1 MKTNIIRYGSY
12 TFDQS
17 TQMLE
22 QCYINAD
29 GETSF
34 RHAHLHN
41 DAAES
46 LVFTFELLEKY
57 EATHRAKRAIIN
69 LFANAFAFHEI

>member
-1 MKTNIIRYGSY
+1 MAIIRYHSY
-12 TFDQS
+12 TFDTS

-29 GETSF
+29 GETAF
-34 RHAHLHN
+34 RRAHLHN

-57 EATHRAKRAIIN
+57 ENLHRAKRAIIN
-69 LFANAFAFHEI
+69 LFAHAFAFHEI